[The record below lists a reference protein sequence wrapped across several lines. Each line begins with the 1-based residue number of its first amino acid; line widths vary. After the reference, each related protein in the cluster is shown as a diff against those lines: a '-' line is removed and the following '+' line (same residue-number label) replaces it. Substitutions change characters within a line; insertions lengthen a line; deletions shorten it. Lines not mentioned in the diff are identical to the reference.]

1 MKFVIDDTIA
11 FVKGVFE
18 PYADVVYKAGAD
30 IRNADVLDADAL
42 IIRTRTRCDAA
53 LLDGSSVKII
63 AMASIGMHNID
74 IEYCEAHGIFVQNAT
89 GCNAG
94 GVMNYVFSALYGTAA
109 RKTISLSGA
118 TMGIIGLG
126 NSGRRVAKMARY
138 LGFKVLQYD
147 PPKAEVEGPDAYCTL
162 DELLADSDIITLHI
176 PLTDAT
182 RNMCDASFFAKM
194 SPGTFFINSSRG
206 ELVDENALMEAIP
219 RLGPV
224 IIDAWRNEP
233 DINADLLEMVDI
245 ATPHI
250 AGYSYQGKQTAAL
263 TVVRA
268 VARYFSISQ
277 LYDFFPPT
285 DIKELEAIRLDLK
298 DKSQGEIASMLQYN
312 YPIFTDDFML
322 RMNPAD
328 FEYLRHN
335 YSYRR
340 EFYVDY

>member
-11 FVKGVFE
+11 FIKGVFE
-18 PYADVVYKAGAD
+18 PYAEVLYRTGCD
-30 IRNADVLDADAL
+30 ISNADVRDADAL
-42 IIRTRTRCDAA
+42 IVRTRTRCNAS
-53 LLDGSSVKII
+53 LLEGSSVKII
-63 AMASIGMHNID
+63 AVASIGMHNID
-74 IEYCEAHGIFVQNAT
+74 LEYCEAHGIFVQNAS
-89 GCNAG
+89 GSNAG

-118 TMGIIGLG
+118 TIGIVGLG
-126 NSGRRVAKMARY
+126 NTGRRVAKMARY

-147 PPKAEVEGPDAYCTL
+147 PPKAALEGPDAYCGL
-162 DELLADSDIITLHI
+162 DELLSSSDIVTMHL
-176 PLTDAT
+176 PLNEFTE
-182 RNMCDASFFAKM
+182 NMCDASFFAKM
-194 SPGTFFINSSRG
+194 RPGTFFINASRG
-206 ELVDENALMEAIP
+206 ELVDEKALMDAIP
-219 RLGPV
+219 HMGPV
-224 IIDAWRNEP
+224 IIDSWRNEP
-233 DINADLLEMVDI
+233 NINVDLLDMVDI

-250 AGYSYQGKQTAAL
+250 AGYSYQGKQTATL

-277 LYDFFPPT
+277 LYDFFPLT

-298 DKSQGEIASMLQYN
+298 DKTQGEIASVLQYN

>member
-11 FVKGVFE
+11 FIKGVFE
-18 PYADVVYKAGAD
+18 PYAEVLYKGGQD
-30 IRNADVLDADAL
+30 ICNADVLDADAL
-42 IIRTRTRCDAA
+42 IVRTRTRCDAT
-53 LLDGSSVKII
+53 LLEGSSVKII

-74 IEYCEAHGIFVQNAT
+74 LEYCEAHGIFVQNAT

-118 TMGIIGLG
+118 TIGIFGLG
-126 NSGRRVAKMARY
+126 NSGKRVAKMARY
-138 LGFKVLQYD
+138 LGFKVLQCD
-147 PPKAEVEGPDAYCTL
+147 PMKAEVEGADAYCGP
-162 DELLADSDIITLHI
+162 DELLAGSDVVTMHL
-176 PLTDAT
+176 PLTENT
-182 RNMCDASFFAKM
+182 RDMCDATFFSKM
-194 SPGTFFINSSRG
+194 RPGAFFINASRG
-206 ELVDENALMEAIP
+206 EIVDEAALMQAIP
-219 RLGPV
+219 HLGPV
-224 IIDAWRNEP
+224 IIDSWRNEP
-233 DINADLLEMVDI
+233 DINVDLLEMVDI

-250 AGYSYQGKQTAAL
+250 AGYSYQGKQTATL

-268 VARYFSISQ
+268 VARYFSIPQ

-285 DIKELEAIRLDLK
+285 DIKELEAIRLDLR

-322 RMNPAD
+322 RMNPSD